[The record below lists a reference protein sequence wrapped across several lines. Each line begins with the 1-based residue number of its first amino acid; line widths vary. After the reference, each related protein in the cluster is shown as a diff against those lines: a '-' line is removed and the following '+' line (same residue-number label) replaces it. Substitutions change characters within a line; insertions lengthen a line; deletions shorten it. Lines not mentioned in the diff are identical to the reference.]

1 MHCAMKMMKM
11 VCLTGLLAVLCAC
24 APARKAVLL
33 SYNVHNCIGLDKV
46 RDYERIA
53 RVINEA
59 APDVAALQELDSATL
74 RNGGVNALAE
84 LARLTGMHGIFGAA
98 IPFQGGKYGIGLLSR
113 ERPLKYRIVPMPG
126 REEERALIVAEFKDY
141 VFCATHQSL
150 TPDDQLASVALI
162 EQELAGIDKPVFLA
176 GDMNS
181 TPSSQPQLQLARTFV
196 CLNDTAA
203 FTFPADRPDRCID
216 YIYVDRRSM
225 EQVELK
231 ECRVLNEPQASD
243 HRPVLVKLLLE

>member
-1 MHCAMKMMKM
+1 MKSMKSM
-11 VCLTGLLAVLCAC
+11 LAAGVLLASLCAC
-24 APARKAVLL
+24 KQAKEVTIL

-59 APDVAALQELDSATL
+59 APDVVAVQELDSATE
-74 RNGGVNALAE
+74 RNGGVYALAE
-84 LARLTGMHGIFGAA
+84 LEKLTGMNGIFASA
-98 IPFQGGKYGIGLLSR
+98 ISFQGGSYGIGLLSK
-113 ERPLKYRIVPMPG
+113 EQPLKYKIVPMPG

-162 EQELAGIDKPVFLA
+162 EKELAGIDKPVFLA

-181 TPSSQPQLQLARTFV
+181 TPSSQPQQLLARTFV
-196 CLNDTAA
+196 SLNDTAA
-203 FTFPADRPDRCID
+203 FTFPADLPDRCID
-216 YIYVDRRSM
+216 YIYADRQRM
-225 EQVELK
+225 ECVEVK
-231 ECRVLNEPQASD
+231 ERRVLNEPQASD